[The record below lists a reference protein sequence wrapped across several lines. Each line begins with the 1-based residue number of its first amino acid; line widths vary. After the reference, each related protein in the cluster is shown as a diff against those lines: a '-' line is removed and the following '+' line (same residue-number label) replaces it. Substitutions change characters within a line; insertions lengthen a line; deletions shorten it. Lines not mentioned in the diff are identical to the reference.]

1 MMDKQLNR
9 SLYIDLLRVL
19 GVVAVV
25 LIHID
30 SPLMNMN
37 WGRNQGYWWIGN
49 VVMSLLKAAYWQ
61 DYSPVF
67 TDDASVVEHYW
78 MSECMTDREI
88 VLVEGNRENI
98 KITTTFDLLVA
109 EMLLSV

>member
-1 MMDKQLNR
+1 VDR
-9 SLYIDLLRVL
+9 SKYKMVQTPQVFD
-19 GVVAVV
+19 A
-25 LIHID
+25 D
-30 SPLMNMN
+30 
-37 WGRNQGYWWIGN
+37 
-49 VVMSLLKAAYWQ
+49 LLKAAYWQ

-98 KITTTFDLLVA
+98 KITTTFDLLVV